1 MLTQGDKQQYK
12 TQCLFGSMPASKQ
25 VEATAAAS
33 SGPSFG
39 GSASSIK
46 MMMGSTEQAP
56 ANAWY
61 NMRK

>member
-1 MLTQGDKQQYK
+1 
-12 TQCLFGSMPASKQ
+12 MPSIKQ
-25 VEATAAAS
+25 VEATSAAS